1 MFTTYVLFS
10 KKYGKIYIGYSSDV
24 KDRLISHNERATKGY
39 TLRFRP
45 WTIVHTEDFMTKKE
59 AMKREKELKTARG
72 RKFIWDEIIG
82 KRMDLN

>member
-59 AMKREKELKTARG
+59 ALKREKELKTARG

>member
-39 TLRFRP
+39 TIKFRP
-45 WTIVHTEDFMTKKE
+45 WILVHTEDFMTKKE
-59 AMKREKELKTARG
+59 ALKREKELKTARG
-72 RKFIWDEIIG
+72 RKFIWDEIID
-82 KRMDLN
+82 KRTDLK